1 MKEGKKVRKIKIGY
15 SERNEEGSKRNKMKQ
30 ISKMVIS
37 RNLSKTIF
45 YHIKVWEENWVEI
58 LNWIKNY
65 KNRGRGSKKGCL
77 YHK

>member
-45 YHIKVWEENWVEI
+45 YHIKV
-58 LNWIKNY
+58 
-65 KNRGRGSKKGCL
+65 
-77 YHK
+77 